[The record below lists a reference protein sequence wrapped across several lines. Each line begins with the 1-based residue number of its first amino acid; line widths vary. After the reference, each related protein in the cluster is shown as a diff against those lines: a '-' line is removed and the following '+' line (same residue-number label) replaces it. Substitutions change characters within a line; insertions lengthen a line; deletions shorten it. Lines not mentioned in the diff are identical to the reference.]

1 METAESAPDPDFSGI
16 DLERDTD
23 LVRSTKTL
31 KHKPVSSALN
41 GNLII
46 DQFGRTFEYVRIA
59 LNERCNLR
67 CVYCMPE
74 EGVDFLPQNDL
85 LTTDEIM
92 RLISVLSENG
102 VSRIR
107 FTGGEPLLHKDI
119 ISLVEC
125 AVGTGIKSV
134 HMTTNGLM
142 LKKHVKPLFDAG
154 LTGINISLDT
164 LDHQKFVKI
173 TRREGLEQVMEGLR
187 LALAS
192 PIPSVKMNVVFM
204 RDFNHKEIGE
214 FLELTRDNPLTIRFI
229 ELMPFDAHQIW
240 KTGKFFGAEKIEEE
254 VRRIYPDIETDSGT
268 ATEHRIFKI
277 PGYAGKV
284 GIIPAFTRSLCG
296 ECNRIRVTA
305 DGKIR
310 NCLYSDD
317 EFDLKRLI
325 QNGATDMEIG
335 KKIRRA
341 MWMKSKDGW
350 VAQRQGDHGRESMT
364 QIGG

>member
-1 METAESAPDPDFSGI
+1 
-16 DLERDTD
+16 
-23 LVRSTKTL
+23 
-31 KHKPVSSALN
+31 
-41 GNLII
+41 
-46 DQFGRTFEYVRIA
+46 
-59 LNERCNLR
+59 
-67 CVYCMPE
+67 MP
-74 EGVDFLPQNDL
+74 
-85 LTTDEIM
+85 
-92 RLISVLSENG
+92 SY
-102 VSRIR
+102 
-107 FTGGEPLLHKDI
+107 
-119 ISLVEC
+119 
-125 AVGTGIKSV
+125 
-134 HMTTNGLM
+134 
-142 LKKHVKPLFDAG
+142 
-154 LTGINISLDT
+154 
-164 LDHQKFVKI
+164 
-173 TRREGLEQVMEGLR
+173 
-187 LALAS
+187 
-192 PIPSVKMNVVFM
+192 
-204 RDFNHKEIGE
+204 
-214 FLELTRDNPLTIRFI
+214 
-229 ELMPFDAHQIW
+229 AHQIW
-240 KTGKFFGAEKIEEE
+240 KTGKFFRLRRKYEEE